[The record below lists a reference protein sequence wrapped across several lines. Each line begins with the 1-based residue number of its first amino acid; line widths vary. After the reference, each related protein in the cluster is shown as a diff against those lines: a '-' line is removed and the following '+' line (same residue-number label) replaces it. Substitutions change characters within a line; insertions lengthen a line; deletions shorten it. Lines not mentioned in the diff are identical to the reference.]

1 MISERQLQENQS
13 ITVEVGKTVV
23 KKALLNYFKLSLLI
37 IAGVFFLI
45 MMLGALIFTFTLSK
59 EEEATTSS
67 AWEVGTIS
75 EFGANEIPAEYI
87 PIYKEAA
94 EKYGVPWNLLAAHHR
109 VETRFSTLSSMIS
122 PVGAIGHMQ
131 FMPLTWV
138 GWNYPGGSRLG
149 NANIPDSILT
159 SPEAIKKYGGYG
171 TDGNDDG
178 RADPMDLEDAVHSAA
193 RYLAANGATDGDL
206 RKAVYAYN
214 HSPKYVND
222 VLGYAD
228 LYVKDFKAVPVGGG
242 TSEVMNGAAWP
253 VPNYMGV
260 SSPFGPRPDPVYG
273 GIDFHYGIDI
283 AGGGINGKP
292 VVALSD
298 GVVTTAAVVGSYG
311 NAIFID
317 HGNGTSTRYAHL
329 SNIDVKVGQKV
340 KAGQMIAKVGSTGK
354 STGPHL
360 HFEIKV
366 QGQSVDPLKYLSS
379 FQYARI

>member
-1 MISERQLQENQS
+1 MTSERQLQENQS
-13 ITVEVGKTVV
+13 VTVEVGKMVV

-138 GWNYPGGSRLG
+138 GWSYPGGSRLG

-193 RYLAANGATDGDL
+193 RYLAANGAANGDL

-242 TSEVMNGAAWP
+242 TSEVINGAVWP

-260 SSPFGPRPDPVYG
+260 SSPFGPRADPVYG
-273 GIDFHYGIDI
+273 GMDFHYGIDI
-283 AGGGINGKP
+283 TGGGINGKP

-317 HGNGTSTRYAHL
+317 HGNGMSTRYAHL

-366 QGQSVDPLKYLSS
+366 QGQSVDPLKYL
-379 FQYARI
+379 